1 MTYNLK
7 RLREKPNKIT
17 TFFERKK
24 AKTVFSLQE
33 NFFYKSRQKKIGK
46 GYLLALNSSVFKL
59 SIHKLEH
66 CWLALY
72 YVQKRGVA
80 NDPVLGCFGYQIGQ
94 KITLYN
100 TRIKRSLI

>member
-1 MTYNLK
+1 MYILSSCQLSLPHALMTYNLK

-33 NFFYKSRQKKIGK
+33 NFFTNHDKKKIGK

-72 YVQKRGVA
+72 YVQKSGV
-80 NDPVLGCFGYQIGQ
+80 LLM
-94 KITLYN
+94 TLY
-100 TRIKRSLI
+100 